1 MSGKRIKLVSSA
13 AIIFIALLP
22 VFGGNFYVT
31 LFNYI
36 GIYALVVLG
45 LVLLTGAGGL
55 ISFGQAAFVGI
66 GAYSTAF
73 ITTKFGLSPWIGLP
87 VALIVS
93 GLVAVILGLVTLHL
107 SGHYLALLTIAWG
120 MTIFLI
126 FGNLQFLGG
135 HSGITDIPPLSVFGI
150 SLESN
155 TRYFYLIWPL
165 VGLAMLLANWLLESR
180 QGRAIRALRGG
191 KVLAESLGINVFRL
205 RLAVFTTAALLAGLA
220 GWLYAHMQ
228 RYIGPT
234 PFDLSVGIEFLL
246 MAVIGGAGSVGGALL
261 GAIVITSL
269 RTILQDFLPL
279 VTSRAGNLEIVVYG
293 CLFILMLQYARS
305 GLIGLFVPYLG
316 SGAPVHPSAATSLPR
331 RTLPQKGTA
340 LLRVEELTKRFGGL
354 VAVDRVD
361 FSVSAGE
368 IVGLIGPNGA
378 GKSTIFN
385 LISGALSP
393 SNGRIVFGETELSRV
408 RPQMLVQL
416 GLARTFQHVKLRPNM
431 TTIENVML
439 GAYTRTKTG
448 FICGSLRLDRRIE
461 AGVYNEALLQLRRV
475 GLEAKADELVG
486 SLPLGQQR
494 VVEIARALAT
504 DPMLIILDEPAAGL
518 RRAEKRQLSELL
530 KSLRESGMA
539 LLLVEHDMDFVMGL
553 VDRVV
558 MVDFGKKLAEGLPQE
573 IRNNPI
579 VQEAYL
585 GSVA

>member
-1 MSGKRIKLVSSA
+1 MSERTRTALLL
-13 AIIFIALLP
+13 AIAIVIALLP
-22 VFGGNFYVT
+22 LFAGNFYVT

-36 GIYALVVLG
+36 GIYTLVALG

-66 GAYSTAF
+66 GAYSTAV
-73 ITTKFGLSPWIGLP
+73 ISTNFGLSPWLGLP
-87 VALIVS
+87 VALIFS
-93 GLVAVILGLVTLHL
+93 GLVAIILGFVTLRL

-126 FGNLQFLGG
+126 FGNVRALGG
-135 HSGITDIPPLSVFGI
+135 HSGIIDIPPLTIFGT

-155 TRYFYLIWPL
+155 TKYFYLIWPL
-165 VGLAMLLANWLLESR
+165 VGLAMKSASWLLESR

-191 KVLAESLGINVFRL
+191 KVLVESLGIDVFTL
-205 RLAVFTTAALLAGLA
+205 RLAVFTIAALLAGLA

-269 RTILQDFLPL
+269 RTVLQDVLPL
-279 VTSRAGNLEIVVYG
+279 ITSRAGNLEIVVYG
-293 CLFILMLQYARS
+293 CLFILLLQHAR
-305 GLIGLFVPYLG
+305 GGLFGLLRQYFG
-316 SGAPVHPSAATSLPR
+316 SATRVRQPGNSDLPR
-331 RTLPQKGTA
+331 RNLPARGTP
-340 LLRVEELTKRFGGL
+340 LLRVDGLTKTFGGL

-361 FSVSAGE
+361 FEVNAGE
-368 IVGLIGPNGA
+368 VLGLIGPNGA

-385 LISGALSP
+385 LISGVLRPTA
-393 SNGRIVFGETELSRV
+393 GRIVFDSVESSHV
-408 RPQMLVQL
+408 QPQTLAAR

-439 GAYTRTKTG
+439 GAYCRTHTG
-448 FICGSLRLDRRIE
+448 FVAGSLRLDRQAEKSVYSE
-461 AGVYNEALLQLRRV
+461 AMRQLRQV
-475 GLEAKADELVG
+475 GLEAKAEELAG
-486 SLPLGQQR
+486 NLPLGQQR
-494 VVEIARALAT
+494 VVEIARALAS
-504 DPMLIILDEPAAGL
+504 DPALIMLDEPAAGL
-518 RRAEKRQLSELL
+518 RGLEKRQLSALL
-530 KSLRESGMA
+530 QSLRTSGIT
-539 LLLVEHDMDFVMGL
+539 LLLVEHDMDFVMTL
-553 VDRVV
+553 VDRIV
-558 MVDFGKKLAEGLPQE
+558 MVDFGKKLAEGLPRE
-573 IRNNPI
+573 IRNNPV

>member
-1 MSGKRIKLVSSA
+1 MSGMRIKLLSLA
-13 AIIFIALLP
+13 AILFIAFLP
-22 VFGGNFYVT
+22 WFGGNFYVT

-36 GIYALVVLG
+36 GIYALVSLG

-66 GAYSTAF
+66 GAYSTAVL
-73 ITTKFGLSPWIGLP
+73 TTKFGLSPWIGLP
-87 VALIVS
+87 VALILS
-93 GLVAVILGLVTLHL
+93 GLVAVILGFVTLRL

-120 MTIFLI
+120 MTIYLI

-135 HSGITDIPPLSVFGI
+135 HSGIIDIPPLTAFGI

-155 TRYFYLIWPL
+155 ARYFYLIWPL

-191 KVLAESLGINVFRL
+191 KVLAESLGIDVFRL
-205 RLAVFTTAALLAGLA
+205 RLSVFTTAALLAGLA

-246 MAVIGGAGSVGGALL
+246 MAVIGGAGWVGGALL

-269 RTILQDFLPL
+269 RTVLQDLLPL
-279 VTSRAGNLEIVVYG
+279 LTSRAGNLEIVVYG
-293 CLFILMLQYARS
+293 CIFIVMLQYARS
-305 GLIGLFVPYLG
+305 GLFGLLAPYLG
-316 SGAPVHPSAATSLPR
+316 SGAPIRQSAATSLPR
-331 RTLPQKGTA
+331 RVLPQKGKE
-340 LLRVEELTKRFGGL
+340 LLRVEGLTKRFGGL
-354 VAVDRVD
+354 VAVDHVD
-361 FSVSAGE
+361 FSVNAGE

-393 SNGRIVFGETELSRV
+393 SNGRIVFGGADLSRV
-408 RPQMLVQL
+408 HPQTLVKL

-448 FICGSLRLDRRIE
+448 FISGSLRLDRRVE
-461 AGVYNEALLQLRRV
+461 AEIYAEALIQLRRV
-475 GLEAKADELVG
+475 GLEAKAEELAG

-494 VVEIARALAT
+494 VVEVARALAA
-504 DPMLIILDEPAAGL
+504 DPTLIILDEPAAGL
-518 RRAEKRQLSELL
+518 RRPEKKQLSELL
-530 KSLRESGMA
+530 ENLRGSGMT
-539 LLLVEHDMDFVMGL
+539 LLLVEHDMEFVMRL
-553 VDRVV
+553 VDRIV
-558 MVDFGKKLAEGLPQE
+558 MVDFGKKLAEGLPQD